1 MYNIK
6 NYKTFKGHEGEPC
19 AQGSMHGPT
28 GKVAEWS
35 DDSWGGPMRID
46 FTQKEGEKAFLEWAK
61 TQVSLYKDYNGVP
74 HDPASMTD
82 WDIIETVVA
91 SMSYAHAEQRQLEKF
106 AKKGIAYYLPD
117 PKAPDGKAL
126 YTWNAPY
133 TAKNVATLR
142 GQYPN
147 ADIINERLNMPLVDD
162 ATADLAARNKR
173 YKSLCRT
180 STIFTI
186 RKDDGTT
193 SDMKLGAQY
202 NAVIAASLRAKHG
215 AKLVEIINERFL

>member
-19 AQGSMHGPT
+19 AQGSMHGSK

-46 FTQKEGEKAFLEWAK
+46 FTHKEDEKAFLEWAK
-61 TQVSLYKDYNGVP
+61 TQVVQYKDYNGAP
-74 HDPASMTD
+74 YDAASMTD

-126 YTWNAPY
+126 YTWNAQY

-142 GQYPN
+142 SQHPN
-147 ADIINERLNMPLVDD
+147 ADIINERLKMPLVDD

-173 YKSLCRT
+173 YKTLCRNAT
-180 STIFTI
+180 VFTL

-193 SDMKLGAQY
+193 ADMKLGVPY
-202 NAVIAASLRAKHG
+202 SAVIAASLRAKHG
-215 AKLVEIINERFL
+215 AKMVEIINERFL